1 MDRRKEERK
10 FNSREEHLNVLV
22 FDQISS
28 QFLVVLLS
36 SHKTRSEGGGGREE
50 ENEEERNRIR
60 EREGEKKMREGW

>member
-28 QFLVVLLS
+28 QFLVVLLT
-36 SHKTRSEGGGGREE
+36 TRSEGGGGREK
-50 ENEEERNRIR
+50 ENEEERKRIR
-60 EREGEKKMREGW
+60 GREGEKKMREGW